1 MAHSLRKYISN
12 RGSALFMVISTMT
25 ALMIACMAMY
35 FSVVSSRSTQY
46 AVFNQQQSYQ
56 SAVSINDMILAGLM
70 DGTLT
75 SGDKDLL
82 TAITDLKPGETLTT
96 GLDGFGTNDPLQM
109 GMSVVDIKRLEDEV
123 IDGKTN
129 MTLDIATT
137 TTVNGVSD
145 TVHMYIHID
154 MTKAAGSPGGDAKI
168 FAATGYVPNDAYL
181 DGGKFFTDVFFDT
194 EYTFI
199 NMYGGTAN
207 YLSGSIYTGGSLWL
221 KSYLLPVKP
230 GDPSDVDASSLIK
243 PTVWGVRGDMISDC
257 NNPIQLY
264 AGSKVFVGGDLSFNN
279 GGGFD
284 VIGSGRID
292 VYVNGD
298 LYIPG
303 SVGFKNV
310 NLHVNG
316 DIHFGGWSSWGD
328 EGTAARTKIYMNGK
342 AVKIGSGDPKDLD
355 YLNIKKWDN
364 SATDSLSV
372 SEFLQELDTATNTK
386 TYYKWVINGS
396 DKTKKDY
403 IPELDPKNPPYD
415 AASHKSTGDKYT
427 AFKIKL
433 NDGQGTPDGVPKFT
447 SVFTIAYP
455 GSKSE
460 EDAKKNGVIC
470 KAGVIE
476 GFEGKVGD
484 NIIPT
489 AIVIDT
495 GDDESNTIVL
505 RVTAYLDKDND
516 GKSETFAWT
525 NNTGLSSGSFTVLV
539 KGRGS
544 VIIDVP
550 EGVTYQDM
558 NMQQF
563 MHYSW
568 FKLLGGEE
576 SDRTEYQNEKY
587 YEDELQ
593 WDGVV
598 RPVEKWHTVEYNFH
612 TYSSQKIQAQGTQAA
627 VKSVQ
632 FLHSECKTGDK
643 CKYTIVDYK
652 EDGTTMKC
660 EICSTTK
667 KAVMCDKHNKVQT
680 FCPNCETDTAT
691 KAEEIKKAFDDG
703 TAGVEGL
710 CVNHVGRAEI
720 DAYLADKAAL
730 KKEMSDSKG
739 LIYPTTNIFLVNSTE
754 SAEMRFST
762 DLSGTSIIQNSFYGY
777 IYAPYMTFKAKGN
790 SGTAINRFFGGL
802 TVSDY
807 VISDTYA
814 FTGCYP
820 EKMPNELMGESSA
833 SSLNGLSTKSWKI
846 SLGSY

>member
-46 AVFNQQQSYQ
+46 TVFNQQQSYQ
-56 SAVSINDMILAGLM
+56 SAMSINDMILAGLM

-82 TAITDLKPGETLTT
+82 TAITELKPGETLTT
-96 GLDGFGTNDPLQM
+96 GMDGFGTNDPLQM

-123 IDGKTN
+123 IDGKDN

-154 MTKAAGSPGGDAKI
+154 LTKTGGAPGGDAKI

-221 KSYLLPVKP
+221 KSYILPVKD
-230 GDPSDVDASSLIK
+230 GDPSDVDASELIK
-243 PTVWGVRGDMISDC
+243 PTIWGIRGDLISDC
-257 NNPIQLY
+257 NNSIQLY

-279 GGGFD
+279 GGGFQ
-284 VIGSGRID
+284 VLGNGRVD

-303 SVGFKNV
+303 SVGFKNI

-328 EGTAARTKIYMNGK
+328 EGTAERAKVYMNGK
-342 AVKIGSGDPKDLD
+342 AVRIGEGEPQNLD
-355 YLNIKKWDN
+355 YLKIKKWDS

-372 SEFLQELDTATNTK
+372 SEFLQALDTATNTK
-386 TYYKWVINGS
+386 TYYKWVINSS

-403 IPELDPKNPPYD
+403 IPELDPTNTSAYK
-415 AASHKSTGDKYT
+415 K
-427 AFKIKL
+427 FKIKL
-433 NDGQGTPDGVPKFT
+433 NDSNTYTDGVNPFT

-460 EDAKKNGVIC
+460 DDAKKNGIIC

-476 GFEGKVGD
+476 GFQGKVGG
-484 NIIPT
+484 NEVPTTII
-489 AIVIDT
+489 IDT
-495 GDDESNTIVL
+495 GEDESNTLVL
-505 RVTAYLDKDND
+505 RATAYLDKDGD
-516 GKSETFAWT
+516 GKKETFAWT
-525 NNTGLSSGSFTVLV
+525 NNTGLNSGSFTVLV

-568 FKLLGGEE
+568 FKLLGGIEGTGADIRNGKD
-576 SDRTEYQNEKY
+576 SVISGQINGSWSQYPY
-587 YEDELQ
+587 PYS
-593 WDGVV
+593 
-598 RPVEKWHTVEYNFH
+598 
-612 TYSSQKIQAQGTQAA
+612 YSSTKINSGAAQAA
-627 VKSVQ
+627 TKSVQ
-632 FLHSECKTGDK
+632 FLHSDCKAGDG
-643 CKYTIVDYK
+643 CKYTIEDYK

-660 EICSTTK
+660 DICGTTK
-667 KAVMCDKHNKVQT
+667 QAVKCVKHNKVLT
-680 FCPNCETDTAT
+680 YCPTCEPDAAD
-691 KAEEIKKAFDDG
+691 KAEKIKEAFDNG

-720 DAYLADKAAL
+720 DKYLADKSTL
-730 KKEMSDSKG
+730 KSEMSDSKG
-739 LIYPTTNIFLVNSTE
+739 LVYPTTNIFLVNSTE

-762 DLSGTSIIQNSFYGY
+762 DINGISIIQNGFYGY

-790 SGTAINRFFGGL
+790 SGTNMNRFFGGL

-820 EKMPNELMGESSA
+820 EKMPTELMGESSA

>member
-1 MAHSLRKYISN
+1 
-12 RGSALFMVISTMT
+12 
-25 ALMIACMAMY
+25 
-35 FSVVSSRSTQY
+35 
-46 AVFNQQQSYQ
+46 
-56 SAVSINDMILAGLM
+56 
-70 DGTLT
+70 
-75 SGDKDLL
+75 
-82 TAITDLKPGETLTT
+82 
-96 GLDGFGTNDPLQM
+96 
-109 GMSVVDIKRLEDEV
+109 
-123 IDGKTN
+123 
-129 MTLDIATT
+129 
-137 TTVNGVSD
+137 
-145 TVHMYIHID
+145 MYIHID
-154 MTKAAGSPGGDAKI
+154 LTKTGGAPGGDAKI

-199 NMYGGTAN
+199 NMYGGTSN

-221 KSYLLPVKP
+221 KSYILPVKP
-230 GDPSDVDASSLIK
+230 GEPYAETDKLIK
-243 PTVWGVRGDMISDC
+243 PTVWGIRGDMTVDC

-328 EGTAARTKIYMNGK
+328 EGTAARAKVYMNGS
-342 AVKIGSGDPKDLD
+342 AIKIGSGDPQNLD

-372 SEFLQELDTATNTK
+372 SEFLQELDITTNTK
-386 TYYKWVINGS
+386 TYYKWVINSS
-396 DKTKKDY
+396 DSSKKDY
-403 IPELDPKNPPYD
+403 IPELDSKN
-415 AASHKSTGDKYT
+415 AAYKK
-427 AFKIKL
+427 FKIKL
-433 NDGQGTPDGVPKFT
+433 NDGNTYQDGVEPFT

-460 EDAKKNGVIC
+460 DDAKKNGIIC

-476 GFEGKVGD
+476 GFQGKVGN
-484 NIIPT
+484 NIVPT
-489 AIVIDT
+489 TVVIDT
-495 GDDESNTIVL
+495 GDDESNMVVL
-505 RVTAYLDKDND
+505 RATAYLDKDND
-516 GKSETFAWT
+516 GKPETFAWT
-525 NNTGLSSGSFTVLV
+525 NNTGLNSGSFTVLV

-568 FKLLGGEE
+568 FKLLGGIEG
-576 SDRTEYQNEKY
+576 SDRQYLTGESGSLSGYTSEK
-587 YEDELQ
+587 
-593 WDGVV
+593 
-598 RPVEKWHTVEYNFH
+598 KWVDFAFPYS
-612 TYSSQKIQAQGTQAA
+612 YSSKSINSGATQAA
-627 VKSVQ
+627 TKSVQ
-632 FLHSECKTGDK
+632 FLHTDCKANDG
-643 CKYTIVDYK
+643 CKYTIEDYK

-660 EICSTTK
+660 DICGTTK
-667 KAVMCDKHNKVQT
+667 KAVMCAKHNKVQT
-680 FCPNCETDTAT
+680 YCPTCEADTAA
-691 KAEEIKKAFDDG
+691 KAEQIKKAFDDG

-720 DAYLADKAAL
+720 DAYLADKSTL
-730 KKEMSDSKG
+730 KSEMSDSKG
-739 LIYPTTNIFLVNSTE
+739 LVYPTTNIFLVNSSE

-762 DLSGTSIIQNSFYGY
+762 DLAGNGIIQNGFYGY

-790 SGTAINRFFGGL
+790 SGTNMNRFFGGL

-833 SSLNGLSTKSWKI
+833 ASLNGLSAKSWKI